1 MSSTASAPLP
11 APGMAPPPARRT
23 GALARVGSSP
33 MLRFLGRRLLIAI
46 PVLWGVTF
54 LTFLVINH
62 LPGNAAQEL
71 LGINATPQQV
81 HQLSVQLGLEKPLL
95 TRYGEWLHGLVTGN
109 LGHSLAS
116 GQSVNSILGADLP
129 VTFELIAFAL
139 LIALAFAVPIALLS
153 ARRPGGMFDRVAM
166 VFSMAGLSIANYVLA
181 LILVYF
187 FAVKLNWLP
196 ALGWVPPD
204 HGFADN
210 IKYLIMPAVSIALSL
225 MCFYTRQLRA
235 DLIQQLRGEDYV
247 TTARAK
253 GAGTWR
259 VITRHA
265 LRNSAFGLITTVALN
280 FGTLLGVTVI
290 IEEIFGLPG
299 IGHALLSAINQRDL
313 PVVEGAVFVFA
324 LMVILANLI
333 ADLLYAALD
342 PRVKYGG
349 TPD

>member
-11 APGMAPPPARRT
+11 APGVRQRPGP
-23 GALARVGSSP
+23 LARVGSSP

-54 LTFLVINH
+54 LTFLVVNH

-71 LGINATPQQV
+71 LGINATPQEV
-81 HQLSVQLGLEKPLL
+81 HQLSVQLGLDKPVL
-95 TRYGEWLHGLVTGN
+95 TRYVNWLHDLVTGS

-116 GQSVNSILGADLP
+116 GQSVTSILGADLP
-129 VTFELIAFAL
+129 VTFELVGFSL
-139 LIALAFAVPIALLS
+139 LIALVFAVPMALLS
-153 ARRPGGMFDRVAM
+153 ARHPGGLFDRVAM

-181 LILVYF
+181 LILVYV
-187 FAVKLNWLP
+187 FAVRLNWLP

-204 HGFADN
+204 HGFGTN
-210 IKYLIMPAVSIALSL
+210 IKFLIMPAVSIALSL
-225 MCFYTRQLRA
+225 LCFYTRQLRA
-235 DLIQQLRGEDYV
+235 DLIQQLHGEDYV

-265 LRNSAFGLITTVALN
+265 LRNSVFGLITTVALN

-299 IGHALLSAINQRDL
+299 IGHELLSAINQRDV

-342 PRVKYGG
+342 PRVKYGSA
-349 TPD
+349 TD

>member
-11 APGMAPPPARRT
+11 ASRLGTRAGVLGR
-23 GALARVGSSP
+23 LAASP
-33 MLRFLGRRLLIAI
+33 MLRFLGRRILVAI

-54 LTFLVINH
+54 LTFIVINH

-71 LGINATPQQV
+71 LGINATPQEIQ
-81 HQLSVQLGLEKPLL
+81 QLSAKLGLNKPLL
-95 TRYGEWLHGLVTGN
+95 TRYGDWLHGLVTGS

-116 GQSVNSILGADLP
+116 GQSVTSILGSDLP

-139 LIALAFAVPIALLS
+139 LIAVVIAVPVALLS
-153 ARRPGGMFDRVAM
+153 ARRPGGIFDRVAM

-204 HGFADN
+204 HGFANN
-210 IKYLIMPAVSIALSL
+210 IKYLILPAVSIALSL
-225 MCFYTRQLRA
+225 LCFYTRQLRA
-235 DLIQQLRGEDYV
+235 DLIQQLQSEDYV

-253 GAGTWR
+253 GASPWR
-259 VITRHA
+259 VLTRHA
-265 LRNSAFGLITTVALN
+265 LRNSVFGLVTAVALN

-299 IGHALLSAINQRDL
+299 IGHALLSAINSRDI
-313 PVVEGAVFVFA
+313 PVVEGAVFVFG

-342 PRVKYGG
+342 PRVKYGS

>member
-1 MSSTASAPLP
+1 
-11 APGMAPPPARRT
+11 
-23 GALARVGSSP
+23 
-33 MLRFLGRRLLIAI
+33 
-46 PVLWGVTF
+46 
-54 LTFLVINH
+54 
-62 LPGNAAQEL
+62 
-71 LGINATPQQV
+71 
-81 HQLSVQLGLEKPLL
+81 
-95 TRYGEWLHGLVTGN
+95 
-109 LGHSLAS
+109 
-116 GQSVNSILGADLP
+116 
-129 VTFELIAFAL
+129 
-139 LIALAFAVPIALLS
+139 
-153 ARRPGGMFDRVAM
+153 VAM

-181 LILVYF
+181 LILVYV
-187 FAVKLNWLP
+187 FAVRLNWLP
-196 ALGWVPPD
+196 ALGWVPPSQ
-204 HGFADN
+204 GFGNN
-210 IKYLIMPAVSIALSL
+210 IKFLTMPAVSIGLSL

-265 LRNSAFGLITTVALN
+265 LRNSVFGLITTVALN

-299 IGHALLSAINQRDL
+299 IGHELLSAIASRDV

>member
-11 APGMAPPPARRT
+11 GPRIGTRPGAAGRLT
-23 GALARVGSSP
+23 GSP
-33 MLRFLGRRLLIAI
+33 MLRFLGRRILVAI

-54 LTFLVINH
+54 LTFIVINH

-71 LGINATPQQV
+71 LGINATPAEI
-81 HQLSVQLGLEKPLL
+81 HQLSVKLGLDKPLL
-95 TRYGEWLHGLVTGN
+95 TRYGDWLHGLVTGS

-116 GQSVNSILGADLP
+116 GQSVTSILGSTLP

-139 LIALAFAVPIALLS
+139 LIALVVAVPVALLS
-153 ARRPGGMFDRVAM
+153 ARRPGGIFDRIAM
-166 VFSMAGLSIANYVLA
+166 LLSMAGLSIANYVLA

-187 FAVKLNWLP
+187 FAVRLNWLP

-204 HGFADN
+204 HGFGNN
-210 IKYLIMPAVSIALSL
+210 IKYLILPAVSIALSL
-225 MCFYTRQLRA
+225 LCFYTRQLRA
-235 DLIQQLRGEDYV
+235 DLIQQLHGEDYV

-253 GAGTWR
+253 GASSWR
-259 VITRHA
+259 VLTRHA
-265 LRNSAFGLITTVALN
+265 MRNSVFGLITAVALN

-299 IGHALLSAINQRDL
+299 IGHELLSAINSRDI
-313 PVVEGAVFVFA
+313 PVVEGAVFVFG
-324 LMVILANLI
+324 LMVILANLV

-342 PRVKYGG
+342 PRVKYGSA
-349 TPD
+349 TN

>member
-1 MSSTASAPLP
+1 
-11 APGMAPPPARRT
+11 
-23 GALARVGSSP
+23 
-33 MLRFLGRRLLIAI
+33 LRFLGRRILVAI

-54 LTFLVINH
+54 LTFVVVNH

-71 LGINATPQQV
+71 LGINATPQEIQ
-81 HQLSVQLGLEKPLL
+81 QLSVKLGLNKPLL
-95 TRYGEWLHGLVTGN
+95 TRYGNWLHGLVTGN

-116 GQSVNSILGADLP
+116 GQSVTSILGSTLP

-139 LIALAFAVPIALLS
+139 LISVAIAVPVALLS
-153 ARRPGGMFDRVAM
+153 ARRPGGIFDRVAM

-187 FAVKLNWLP
+187 FAVRLDWLP

-204 HGFADN
+204 HGLGEN
-210 IKYLIMPAVSIALSL
+210 IKYLILPAVSIALSL
-225 MCFYTRQLRA
+225 LCFYTRQLRA
-235 DLIQQLRGEDYV
+235 DLIQQLHGEDYV

-253 GAGTWR
+253 GASPWR
-259 VITRHA
+259 VLTRHA
-265 LRNSAFGLITTVALN
+265 LRNSVFGLVTAVALN

-299 IGHALLSAINQRDL
+299 IGHELLSAINSRDI
-313 PVVEGAVFVFA
+313 PVIEGAVFVFG
-324 LMVILANLI
+324 LIVVLCNLI

-342 PRVKYGG
+342 PRVKYGSA
-349 TPD
+349 PD

>member
-1 MSSTASAPLP
+1 MSSTATTGLP
-11 APGMAPPPARRT
+11 ASGMAPPPAPRT
-23 GALARVGSSP
+23 GTLARVGSSP
-33 MLRFLGRRLLIAI
+33 VLRFVARRLLVAI
-46 PVLWGVTF
+46 LVLWGVTLLSF
-54 LTFLVINH
+54 AVISH
-62 LPGNAAQEL
+62 LPGNAAQEI
-71 LGINATPQQV
+71 LGINATPEEV
-81 HQLSVQLGLEKPLL
+81 HQLAVKLGLDKPLL

-109 LGHSLAS
+109 LGHSLVS
-116 GQSVNSILGADLP
+116 GQSVTSILGSDLP
-129 VTFELIAFAL
+129 VTFELVAYAL
-139 LIALAFAVPIALLS
+139 LLALVFAVPMALLS
-153 ARRPGGMFDRVAM
+153 ARHPGGVFDRVAM

-204 HGFADN
+204 QGFANN
-210 IKYLIMPAVSIALSL
+210 IKYLTMPAVSIGLSL

-265 LRNSAFGLITTVALN
+265 LRNSSFGLITTVALN

-299 IGHALLSAINQRDL
+299 IGHELLSAIASRDV

-324 LMVILANLI
+324 LMVILANLL